1 MSTAKEKTD
10 HAAASLHVL
19 SRSVILLL
27 ALCSGLSVATIYYA
41 QPLLESIAREFGAS
55 PSTIGVVVTVTQ
67 VCYAAGLLLLVPLGD
82 LLNKRRLI
90 VMQMLCSA
98 VALIGV
104 SISSNMT
111 TLLVGIAV
119 VGLLAVVAQTMV
131 AAAAAF
137 STAAERGRTVG
148 LVTSGIVIGIL
159 LARTVAGALNDWMS
173 WRTVYVVSAG
183 LTLLGGLALFLLL
196 PKSEPRRDEGL
207 SYKHMLLSIFQ
218 LYRDLPVLR
227 IRSLLAMLIFT
238 CFSILWTSMVLPL
251 SAPPLSLSYTGI
263 GMFGLAGAAGAFAAA
278 RAGRW
283 ADAGFGQRT
292 TGISLL
298 VLLLAWLPIGLVY
311 RSTVYL
317 VIGVILLDL
326 AVQAIHV
333 TNQSVIYKERPE
345 AQSRLTAAYMIFYS
359 IGSATGSIAS
369 TQMYAWAGW
378 AGVCWLGAFVSGLA
392 LLLWGYEM
400 YWGRKTAP
408 SAGSYSGGQ
417 QLQ

>member
-1 MSTAKEKTD
+1 MSAIKENPV
-10 HAAASLHVL
+10 HAAASLYVL
-19 SRSVILLL
+19 SRSIVLLL
-27 ALCSGLSVATIYYA
+27 ALCSGLSVANIYYA
-41 QPLLESIAREFGAS
+41 QPLLESIAHEFGVS
-55 PSTIGVVVTVTQ
+55 PSTIGMVVTVTQ
-67 VCYAAGLLLLVPLGD
+67 MCYAAGLLLLVPLGD

-90 VMQMLCSA
+90 AMQMLCSV

-111 TLLVGIAV
+111 TLLVGIAM

-131 AAAAAF
+131 AAAAVF

-159 LARTVAGALNDWMS
+159 LARTVAGTLNDWLS
-173 WRTVYVVSAG
+173 WRAVYVVSAG
-183 LTLLGGLALFLLL
+183 LTLLGGLALFFLL
-196 PKSEPRRDEGL
+196 PKSEAPRDERL

-218 LYRDLPVLR
+218 LYHDLPVLR
-227 IRSLLAMLIFT
+227 IRSLLTLLIFT

-251 SAPPLSLSYTGI
+251 SAPPLSLSYTTI

-292 TGISLL
+292 TGFSLL
-298 VLLLAWLPIGLVY
+298 VLLLAWLPIGLIY
-311 RSTVYL
+311 HSTVYL
-317 VIGVILLDL
+317 VVGVILLDL

-333 TNQSVIYKERPE
+333 TNQSLIYRERPE

-359 IGSATGSIAS
+359 IGSAIGSIAS

-378 AGVCWLGAFVSGLA
+378 GGVCWLGAAVSGLA

-400 YWGRKTAP
+400 YKRRIVE
-408 SAGSYSGGQ
+408 
-417 QLQ
+417 L